1 MLSHPDTHLDLVRQR
16 LDEARAHAADQRLAR
31 SAGHA
36 WPDFVPPSRWRDGAF
51 WASLAGP
58 LIGATFLAY
67 FAQQIAAGMAV

>member
-1 MLSHPDTHLDLVRQR
+1 MLSHPDTYYDLVRQR
-16 LDEARAHAADQRLAR
+16 LDERRAEAAAQRTAR